1 MPPSSPP
8 ALVIA
13 IDGPAG
19 AGKSSV
25 ARAVAERLGFFL
37 LDTGAIYRA
46 VAWQALEAGISLDDG
61 EALGEVAGSLDIR
74 FLPGRRV
81 AVGERDVTESIRS
94 PEVSLAASQVSAH
107 PSVRKGLLE
116 IQRSLAK
123 LGRCVVEGRDIGTVV
138 LPWAPCKFFMTASA
152 EVRAKRRFDE
162 LRAKGLEVDFESTL
176 SEIVLRDRRD
186 ETRAV
191 APLIPAED
199 ALRIDTSDLTPEAVV
214 DKLVTLAQK
223 KLKL

>member
-1 MPPSSPP
+1 MPQGAPP
-8 ALVIA
+8 AHVIA

-25 ARAVAERLGFFL
+25 SRALAERLGFFL

-46 VAWQALEAGISLDDG
+46 VAWQAIESGIPLDHG
-61 EALGEVAGSLDIR
+61 EALAELAATLDIR

-81 AVGERDVTESIRS
+81 NLGDRDVTESIRS

-107 PSVRKGLLE
+107 PAVRQALLE
-116 IQRSLAK
+116 IQRSLAR

-152 EVRAKRRFDE
+152 EVRAKRRHDE
-162 LRAKGLEVDFESTL
+162 LVAKGIPVDYASTL
-176 SEIVLRDRRD
+176 AEIKERDRRD
-186 ETRAV
+186 TTRAT
-191 APLIPAED
+191 APLVAAPD
-199 ALRIDTSDLTPEAVV
+199 AIRIDTSDLSPEAVV
-214 DKLVTLAQK
+214 DKMVAIAQK
-223 KLKL
+223 SLKL

>member
-1 MPPSSPP
+1 MSPGAAP
-8 ALVIA
+8 AQVIA

-25 ARAVAERLGFFL
+25 ARALAERLGFFL

-46 VAWQALEAGISLDDG
+46 LAWQALESGIPLDAGERLA
-61 EALGEVAGSLDIR
+61 ELAANLDIR

-81 AVGERDVTESIRS
+81 TVGDTDVTESIRS
-94 PEVSLAASQVSAH
+94 PAVSLAASQVSAH
-107 PSVRKGLLE
+107 PKVREALLE
-116 IQRSLAK
+116 IQRQLAR

-162 LRAKGLEVDFESTL
+162 LAAKGIDVDFASTL
-176 SEIVLRDRRD
+176 AEINERDRRD
-186 ETRAV
+186 ETREV
-191 APLIPAED
+191 APLIAAAD
-199 ALRIDTSDLTPEAVV
+199 AIRVDTSELGQQAVI
-214 DKLVTLAQK
+214 DKMVELARK
-223 KLKL
+223 RLKL